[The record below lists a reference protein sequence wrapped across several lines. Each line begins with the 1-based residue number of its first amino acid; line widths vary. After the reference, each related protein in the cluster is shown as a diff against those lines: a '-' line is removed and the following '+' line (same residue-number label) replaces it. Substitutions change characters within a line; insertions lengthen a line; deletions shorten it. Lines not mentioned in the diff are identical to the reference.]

1 MFKKLRNKVVA
12 KYKKAFFAR
21 MQPHSQKEF
30 WKLFKFLNPKSNTMP
45 TLVTAT
51 TTATLNLDKANLL
64 NSTFMKNFNYSV
76 PGLQTDDSLNI
87 VPHICPSDLLCT
99 EDEVYDLL

>member
-1 MFKKLRNKVVA
+1 MV
-12 KYKKAFFAR
+12 
-21 MQPHSQKEF
+21 
-30 WKLFKFLNPKSNTMP
+30 KFLNPKGNTMP
-45 TLVTAT
+45 TSVTAT
-51 TTATLNLDKANLL
+51 TTATSNLDKANLL